1 MKELEVVGKNVD
13 QAIKNGLLQL
23 GKSRED
29 VDIKILETGG
39 LFKKA
44 KVVLAYDDTENDIA
58 TLPLENGK
66 PVEVNNTPE
75 TVDIGAKKV
84 DLPIELLPIS
94 SPNIVFNPK

>member
-44 KVVLAYDDTENDIA
+44 KVVLAYDDAENDIA
-58 TLPLENGK
+58 TLNQKILFAFVLGVHALGVVK
-66 PVEVNNTPE
+66 EV
-75 TVDIGAKKV
+75 IA
-84 DLPIELLPIS
+84 
-94 SPNIVFNPK
+94 